1 MSDPH
6 NPNGAPP
13 SASSASNGAPPDSPA
28 SPHQGKSC
36 SADPSPAAATPEEH
50 QPSAAEVAE
59 AAFLRSRSGGWR
71 GPPGAQ
77 GRPRGVLNG
86 AGKGLHNPRSVHW
99 WYERLADWMIANP
112 HLTMKDAALAFG
124 KSHYWILQLKNSD
137 TFQRFWREK
146 SGAASVEFVGGI
158 KSKAFAAAEA
168 SLDILNDKLEEA
180 PQSFTVGGLLEVVD
194 TTMKRFG
201 YEPPAR
207 PGATVQ
213 VNVGLV
219 SPQELEA
226 ARMRMRELPA
236 REASGDRDQELLEL
250 RANEVSEEEMG
261 D

>member
-6 NPNGAPP
+6 NPNA
-13 SASSASNGAPPDSPA
+13 ANGAPPDSPA

-59 AAFLRSRSGGWR
+59 AAFLRPRSGGWR

-77 GRPRGVLNG
+77 GRPRGVRNG
-86 AGKGLHNPRSVHW
+86 EGKVLHNPRSVHW

-180 PQSFTVGGLLEVVD
+180 PQSFTVGGLLDVVD

-226 ARMRMRELPA
+226 ARNRMREVAP
-236 REASGDRDQELLEL
+236 RDGSHELEL
-250 RANEVSEEEMG
+250 RANEVSEEVSEEEMG